1 MHDICSTRNEYVM
14 SFANLTT
21 DHVSLFFRAL
31 MRAVNRGAIQKF
43 ILSRVQPAVE
53 LKIVLISAQLMQ
65 TMVFLTTTLQGTRL
79 PKL

>member
-1 MHDICSTRNEYVM
+1 
-14 SFANLTT
+14 
-21 DHVSLFFRAL
+21 